1 MFGFCPNDKTT
12 MSSYHALVSADCI
25 YIVVQKWGNNIN
37 VFIMYNKASVATEK
51 SNYHITVVQSHG
63 KYLDV
68 IDIVSI
74 YQYNYHA
81 YSHSRSC
88 ESQL

>member
-1 MFGFCPNDKTT
+1 MIKQQCPAT
-12 MSSYHALVSADCI
+12 MHLSADCI
-25 YIVVQKWGNNIN
+25 YIVVQKWGYNIN

-74 YQYNYHA
+74 QGRHRN
-81 YSHSRSC
+81 SHI
-88 ESQL
+88 QTTKGPL